1 MSNLKDKKIL
11 LAVTGSIAAYKSL
24 LLTRLLIKQGAEVQ
38 VLMTPTATKFVS
50 ALSFSTLSKN
60 SVHTSVVDGGSWNN
74 HVDMGLWADV
84 LLVAPC
90 TATSLAKM
98 AHGIADNIVTAV
110 YLSAKCQVMVAP
122 AMDRDMWLHPSTKN
136 NLATL
141 KSYGNA
147 IIPVGSGELA
157 SGLHGEGR
165 MAEPENIIT
174 FLEAEFK
181 KKTDLTNKT
190 VLITAGPTYEAIDPI
205 RFIGNHS
212 SGKMGMA
219 LAEECAARGAQ
230 VALVLGPSNL
240 NTHQPGI
247 QIHRVTSAAE
257 MLEMAESKYA
267 KTDVAI
273 FAAAVADYRPKT
285 AATDKIKKND
295 SEMALSLEKTEDIAK
310 TLGKKKRE
318 NQVNIGFALETNN
331 ELEYAKGKLQ
341 KKNFDF
347 IVLNSLKDKGAG
359 FKHDTNKVKIVG
371 IGDEVLEYALK
382 SKRDVAGDIIDNLVS
397 LFKVN

>member
-1 MSNLKDKKIL
+1 MSVLKDKKIL
-11 LAVTGSIAAYKSL
+11 LAVTGSIAVYKSL
-24 LLTRLLIKQGAEVQ
+24 LLTRLLIKQGAQVQ

-60 SVHTSVVDGGSWNN
+60 DVHTSVVDGDSWNN

-98 AHGIADNIVTAV
+98 AQGIADTIVTAV
-110 YLSAKCQVMVAP
+110 YLSAKCPVMIAP
-122 AMDRDMWLHPSTKN
+122 AMDRDMWLHPATKS
-136 NLATL
+136 NLETL
-141 KSYGNA
+141 RSYGND

-165 MAEPENIIT
+165 MAEPEDIVSY
-174 FLEAEFK
+174 LDKHFK
-181 KKTDLTNKT
+181 KKADLANKT
-190 VLITAGPTYEAIDPI
+190 ILITAGPTYEAIDPV

-219 LAEECAARGAQ
+219 LAEECAERGAT
-230 VALVLGPSNL
+230 VELVLGPSAL
-240 NTHQPGI
+240 DSQTTGI
-247 QIHRVTSAAE
+247 HIHRVNSAAQ
-257 MLEMAESKYA
+257 MLEMAESKYEHA
-267 KTDVAI
+267 DVAI
-273 FAAAVADYRPKT
+273 FAAAVADYRPK
-285 AATDKIKKND
+285 AAASEKIKKND
-295 SEMALSLEKTEDIAK
+295 AEMALTLEKTEDIAK
-310 TLGKKKRE
+310 TLGQRKRG
-318 NQVNIGFALETNN
+318 NQINIGFALETSN

-347 IVLNSLKDKGAG
+347 IVLNSLRDKGAG

-371 IGDEVLEYALK
+371 IGDEILEYALK
-382 SKRDVAGDIIDNLVS
+382 SKKEVAVDIIDNLLS
-397 LFKVN
+397 LF